1 MENEPAHWKPDC
13 GNRQVSASY
22 LRRDMKTGNGK
33 RESCGIVA
41 VLSKTGKPVANYVYN
56 GMLALQHRGQDAAGM
71 AVYNGKKLE
80 EKRGIGLVSRIFS
93 EKDMDMNGS
102 AGIAH
107 TRYPTTDGFGIEDVQ
122 PSILHKMNL
131 AVAHN
136 GHIANYNVLK
146 KELEKKGAKFSS
158 TVDSEAILHLLAEA
172 FAAGKEVEGAVRH
185 AMGKL
190 DGSYSVVAIK
200 DGVLFAFRDPH
211 AIRPL
216 ELGESGDAYFA
227 ASETV
232 AFDINGARHIGTLG
246 GGEMATISPGE
257 GFRKKMVVPSTH
269 RHCMFEYVYFSRP
282 DSVINGVGVHEARRR
297 LGAALAKEAPVKA
310 DVVVPIPD
318 TARTAALEISRALEI
333 PYEEGIIKNRYVAR
347 TFIMPD
353 QKARI
358 SAVKAKLNP
367 VRGVVEGKSVIVVD
381 DSIVRGTTTREILR
395 MVRDAGAREIHMR
408 VTCPPIRHPC
418 FYGVD
423 MSTYEELIANK
434 KSVEEIRK
442 FIGADTLYYVSLEGL
457 KKAIGLGL
465 CTGCLAG
472 DYPTEYGMKL
482 AKERRGGGECG

>member
-1 MENEPAHWKPDC
+1 MENELAGWEPNAADE
-13 GNRQVSASY
+13 
-22 LRRDMKTGNGK
+22 K

-41 VLSKTGKPVANYVYN
+41 VLSKTGKPVANLVYN

-71 AVYNGKKLE
+71 VIYDGKKLND
-80 EKRGIGLVSRIFS
+80 KKGLGLVSRIFS
-93 EKDMDMNGS
+93 EKDITMKGGM
-102 AGIAH
+102 GIAH

-122 PSILHKMNL
+122 PSMLQRMGL

-136 GHIANYNVLK
+136 GHISNYTDLR
-146 KELEKKGAKFSS
+146 KEMEKKGVKFEG

-172 FAAGKEVEGAVRH
+172 FASGKDIEGAVRH
-185 AMGKL
+185 AMDKL

-211 AIRPL
+211 AIRPF
-216 ELGESGDAYFA
+216 ELGESNDAYFA

-232 AFDINGARHIGTLG
+232 AFDINGAKHVGTLN
-246 GGEMATISPGE
+246 GGEMATISPNA
-257 GFRKKMVVPSTH
+257 GFQKKMVSPSTH

-282 DSVINGVGVHEARRR
+282 DSVINGVEVHEARRR

-318 TARTAALEISRALEI
+318 TARTAALEISRVLGI

-353 QKARI
+353 QKMRVG
-358 SAVKAKLNP
+358 AVKAKLNP
-367 VRGVVEGKSVIVVD
+367 IRSVVEGKSVIVVD
-381 DSIVRGTTTREILR
+381 DSIVRGTTTREILK
-395 MVRDAGAREIHMR
+395 MIRDAGAKEIHMR
-408 VTCPPIRHPC
+408 VTCPPVRHPC

-423 MSTYEELIANK
+423 MSTYEELIASK
-434 KSVEEIRK
+434 KDVDEIRK

-465 CTGCLAG
+465 CTGCLDG
-472 DYPTEYGMKL
+472 DYPTEYGAKL
-482 AKERRGGGECG
+482 AKERKGCGKGAGGKDSHGCGCG